1 MIIRC
6 VEEQNVIGMLM
17 SSIGRARE
25 NPNKVIEGK
34 RERKYEYFVFL

>member
-1 MIIRC
+1 
-6 VEEQNVIGMLM
+6 M

-34 RERKYEYFVFL
+34 RERENMSIFFFYN